1 MVYVRNILAGLAAI
15 PCGVLGPSFAIA
27 FRGINNSKATG
38 LAALVGSILECFLT
52 PWCWVLALSFFAL
65 FYFFARL
72 NSKPLRILLFW
83 IPVTAI
89 STVGIGILSLFTYL
103 WIRFARA

>member
-1 MVYVRNILAGLAAI
+1 MKSLRVALSVMAAFFI
-15 PCGVLGPSFAIA
+15 GVLGPGFVMA

-38 LAALVGSILECFLT
+38 LAVVVGSVLESFLT
-52 PWCWVLALSFFAL
+52 PWCWVLALSFFTL
-65 FYFFARL
+65 FYAFARL
-72 NSKPLRILLFW
+72 NSTPLRILLFW